1 MGILFPVLPAYIVRV
16 LDAPLL
22 VCLVDVPDG
31 HRVPQVAEDVI
42 APTARNAVVRRAV
55 FVCRQ
60 SHRHNRLFDARSL
73 LLFEASDPKTSC

>member
-42 APTARNAVVRRAV
+42 APVAHIAVITAV
-55 FVCRQ
+55 FCR
-60 SHRHNRLFDARSL
+60 R
-73 LLFEASDPKTSC
+73 